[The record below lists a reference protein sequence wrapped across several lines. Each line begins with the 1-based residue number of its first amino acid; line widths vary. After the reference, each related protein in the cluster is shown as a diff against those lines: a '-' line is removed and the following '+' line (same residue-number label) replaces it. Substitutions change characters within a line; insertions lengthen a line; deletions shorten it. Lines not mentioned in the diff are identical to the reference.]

1 MLERFIGLPLRVTN
15 TLPVRISFSRQYT
28 KRRVQSVL
36 GSNTLRIFPLQC
48 TCASCRFNAE
58 NVIYSSSMTRI
69 PVEQI
74 VCRISARRIFPLR
87 CAALTK
93 QRYSSRVSSFSRS
106 QNVRRCCLSNR
117 TLQSAAPIYDRKLF
131 TATNIELMLVAAYP
145 FPIKYCLLL
154 KIGVKPAR
162 AHGRAPRAHSDLR
175 PYHRFTTFGESPD
188 MPEPIRDRM
197 GSFFCRTRPLPA
209 TPLLSDGM
217 FGTGARA
224 RVRVHPEARLAA
236 MENPGGRVPSQ
247 TIPFEGFPQP
257 RDRFAP

>member
-1 MLERFIGLPLRVTN
+1 MADKQIYPMISEKSWWQLRNQFKKTIPSVVNVSYLKSLLSLNSDQSARNILAPLRQMGIIDADGKPQPRATDWRSDAKYPDVCSAIIAEIYPQELLDLFPDTQVDN
-15 TLPVRISFSRQYT
+15 ATAKSWFMDTCSLGDNAAGKITSTFS
-28 KRRVQSVL
+28 
-36 GSNTLRIFPLQC
+36 
-48 TCASCRFNAE
+48 
-58 NVIYSSSMTRI
+58 
-69 PVEQI
+69 I
-74 VCRISARRIFPLR
+74 V
-87 CAALTK
+87 
-93 QRYSSRVSSFSRS
+93 
-106 QNVRRCCLSNR
+106 
-117 TLQSAAPIYDRKLF
+117 
-131 TATNIELMLVAAYP
+131 
-145 FPIKYCLLL
+145 
-154 KIGVKPAR
+154 KIGAKPAR

>member
-1 MLERFIGLPLRVTN
+1 MAD
-15 TLPVRISFSRQYT
+15 
-28 KRRVQSVL
+28 
-36 GSNTLRIFPLQC
+36 TLRDVFLHEG
-48 TCASCRFNAE
+48 TFS
-58 NVIYSSSMTRI
+58 Y
-69 PVEQI
+69 
-74 VCRISARRIFPLR
+74 
-87 CAALTK
+87 AAF
-93 QRYSSRVSSFSRS
+93 FS
-106 QNVRRCCLSNR
+106 
-117 TLQSAAPIYDRKLF
+117 I
-131 TATNIELMLVAAYP
+131 
-145 FPIKYCLLL
+145 